1 MSSIYLKDNIYWYQK
16 YVFNPISQKK
26 DKRIFRSL
34 KTKNLEKAKSRQ
46 AKLDIQYDKQYEK
59 ELLYPSRPLS
69 VCLSQYLADKKF
81 ELSQNKRSASTHRSE
96 KITLTQFSEYI
107 YENHGDLDIRKINK
121 AHILDFRVY
130 RESQKNVKSVST
142 IALNLRV
149 TRSFFSYCIEK
160 DYIDNHPFSKIKIPK
175 TKKRDQYPKK
185 NEFENLL
192 KIFNAETSRPKTR
205 NKQKS
210 SEESEEKTDLQ
221 WFRDNDWFS
230 CLIWIILN
238 TGMRVGE
245 VTILKW
251 KQDKD
256 DINSGHSLSYAYLS
270 DDFERITIH
279 FKRRTREIPVKP
291 LKLLFQKIPKS
302 YLIKK
307 RGKSISKKK
316 IYVFENERNS
326 QPHLTTTAANLWK
339 KFAVDSKLNDSWTIH
354 SLRHG
359 FASYLLNRG
368 ESLFVVSQI
377 LGHSTLEMLDIYG
390 HSTSQDMENA
400 MQGLQIPT
408 HHESS

>member
-1 MSSIYLKDNIYWYQK
+1 MSSIYPKDGIYWYQK

-46 AKLDIQYDKQYEK
+46 TKLDIQYDKQYEK
-59 ELLYPSRPLS
+59 ELLYPIRLLS
-69 VCLSQYLADKKF
+69 VCLSQYLEDKKL
-81 ELSQNKRSASTHRSE
+81 ELLQNKRSASTYRSDE
-96 KITLTQFSEYI
+96 ITLGQFSQYI

-121 AHILDFRVY
+121 GHILDFRVY
-130 RESQKNVKSVST
+130 REAQKKVTSVST

-160 DYIDNHPFSKIKIPK
+160 EYIESHPFSNIKIPK
-175 TKKRDQYPKK
+175 AKKRDQYPKK

-192 KIFNAETSRPKTR
+192 KIFNAEVTRPKTTK
-205 NKQKS
+205 KQKPS
-210 SEESEEKTDLQ
+210 GDNDKKTDLQ

-230 CLIWIILN
+230 SLIWIVLN

-256 DINSGHSLSYAYLS
+256 DVNSGHSYSYAYLS

-291 LKLLFQKIPKS
+291 LKSLFQNIPKS

-307 RGKSISKKK
+307 RGKSISRKK
-316 IYVFENERNS
+316 IYVFENERKS
-326 QPHLTTTAANLWK
+326 EPHLTTTAANLWK
-339 KFAVDSKLNDSWTIH
+339 KFVVDSKLNNNWTIH

-390 HSTSQDMENA
+390 HSTSSDMEKA
-400 MQGLQIPT
+400 MSMLQEQT
-408 HHESS
+408 QHD